1 MKPNLE
7 NLDQWLFDS
16 LEGNLSPEQQQA
28 LDDFLAEDPAFALEQ
43 NAWKQTIFTAQDI
56 TFEPKSALY
65 RKNKFGYR
73 ASAAAALLLLFIGSL
88 FYFGTP
94 SDKKQ
99 EQVQQVKTKTNKT
112 RHPEVLAQY
121 QSNNTYTTASTNS
134 ISSTTTSTYSTANS
148 NTNSTYHPNSD
159 LASSIPASPSTET
172 VSDLSVSTPKQEATL
187 LPFLTPKPL
196 NGYRTDLRFEEL
208 VGIQTDFT
216 SHKNLRFSTLQKI
229 NQFAQKELGL
239 SNNQSYDLLLPA
251 KSNIDANI
259 SSVGTLSQTRFQSM
273 SFARTS
279 TNSEQAFVGQ
289 QISLDGYARNLRA
302 GIGMQA
308 NYKQTAAAITDFE
321 IGLIAAP
328 KIALNRQIILE
339 PTARLRIGARYAN
352 SAQLKQLGFIEFENA
367 DLREVQLDTSLSVG
381 RRLFY
386 KDLDFSLA
394 IQTPVLFMSAQLNNA
409 FRHYDYAMGNE
420 QNPKESRAPQ
430 QLTIALGT
438 QYASRNEKLRFAPYL
453 LYTNNRLQEQF
464 YAGAQFNF
472 GKWQVGLN
480 AGNKNQYQAAIGYF
494 GKHSAI
500 LLQSTQLQ
508 LLTLNKPSYLHQVTF
523 RIYSPNSRQARRYIS
538 L

>member
-94 SDKKQ
+94 SDKNQ
-99 EQVQQVKTKTNKT
+99 EQAQQAKTKANTT
-112 RHPEVLAQY
+112 RHPEVLAQRQY
-121 QSNNTYTTASTNS
+121 NTNTIASTTS
-134 ISSTTTSTYSTANS
+134 LSLARSSTSSTANS
-148 NTNSTYHPNSD
+148 NTNSTYLPNSE
-159 LASSIPASPSTET
+159 LASSLPSSPSAATD
-172 VSDLSVSTPKQEATL
+172 SDLSVSTSKQEATL
-187 LPFLTPKPL
+187 LPYLTPKPL
-196 NGYRTDLRFEEL
+196 SGYRTDLRFEEL
-208 VGIQTDFT
+208 AGIQTDFT
-216 SHKNLRFSTLQKI
+216 FHKNLRFSALQKI

-302 GIGMQA
+302 GLGLQA

-339 PTARLRIGARYAN
+339 PAARLRIGARYAN
-352 SAQLKQLGFIEFENA
+352 AAQLKQLGFIEFENA
-367 DLREVQLDTSLSVG
+367 DLREVQLDTALSIG

-420 QNPKESRAPQ
+420 QDPKENRAPQ
-430 QLTIALGT
+430 QLTVALGT

-453 LYTNNRLQEQF
+453 LYTNNRLQRQF

-472 GKWQVGLN
+472 GKWQIGLN

-500 LLQSTQLQ
+500 LLQSTQHQ
-508 LLTLNKPSYLHQVTF
+508 LLTLSKPSYLHQVTF
-523 RIYSPNSRQARRYIS
+523 RIYSPKSRQARRYIS